1 MNLVLLGPPGAGK
14 GTQAKRLVERFGV
27 AHISTGDILRAAI
40 QAGSKLGVE
49 AKGYM
54 DKGSL
59 VPDDLVVGIIR
70 ERIQAPDCQGGFVL
84 DGFPRT
90 VPQAEALDRMLGASH
105 TKLDAVIAIDV
116 TDQVVLARNTQRRS
130 CPKCGTAYNLI
141 NAPPKQP
148 GVCDKDGTA
157 LVQRPDDQP
166 EQILKRMGEYR
177 EKTAPLKLFY
187 RKQGQLLE
195 LDGGQSPDEVWQ
207 KLEAA
212 LPKAAPQVAQQ
223 APPKA
228 LR

>member
-14 GTQAKRLVERFGV
+14 GTQAKRLVERFEV

-49 AKGYM
+49 AKSYM
-54 DKGSL
+54 DRGAL

-70 ERIQAPDCQGGFVL
+70 ERIQAKDCAGGFVL

-90 VPQAEALDRMLGASH
+90 VPQAEALDKMLAAAKS
-105 TKLDAVIAIDV
+105 KLNAVVALDV
-116 TDQVVLARNTQRRS
+116 TDQVVVARNTQRRS
-130 CPKCGTAYNLI
+130 CPKCGTVYNLV
-141 NAPPKQP
+141 NAPPKQA

-166 EQILKRMGEYR
+166 EQIVKRMAEYR
-177 EKTAPLKLFY
+177 EKTAPLVAFY

-195 LDGGQSPDEVWQ
+195 LDGDKPPDDVWRL
-207 KLEAA
+207 LE
-212 LPKAAPQVAQQ
+212 
-223 APPKA
+223 KA
-228 LR
+228 LSK